1 MANSKHLLWFPF
13 FLIIIAPA
21 YFVHAQTPDTKP
33 RATVSVSG
41 RVSVGDKPAPGI
53 IVSVLSTSAPPQILG
68 QTVSDM
74 EGKYRLNGLTPG
86 QVNLAAFAPTYVMP
100 ATNAFGEPRVL
111 NLSSDEN
118 VEGIDF
124 KLVRG
129 GVITGRVIDAEGK
142 PLIEEGV
149 TLTLLDEKGQPT
161 RAGMVRPSNPFSL
174 STDDRGI
181 YRIFGLAAGRYKVSV
196 GENAGR
202 SASLR
207 SGYYQR
213 TYYPDTTDASKASI
227 VELGEGGEAKNIDI
241 TVAGRSRTYS
251 VSGRVIDAENGQPI
265 AGVNYSFGV
274 LQQNQTQS
282 FIAGLV
288 SNTSPTNS
296 KGEFRLEGIAP
307 GRYAV
312 QAGSGS
318 FMPSGNQPA
327 IYSEPLPFEIT
338 DSDVTDLEIKAQH
351 GQTISG
357 TVITDGISDKK
368 ALAGVSQ
375 LIVIAN
381 VEPRPNTIQTF
392 NRSRTAAIA
401 EDGTFQIENLQPGTV
416 TLNVGSFSSSYAR
429 GYTAQRIVAADRELP
444 NRKLEL
450 APGQN
455 VSGVRIYVTYGTG
468 VVKGEV
474 RIEGGT
480 LPSDVMLMVVLMRE
494 GQGSRTGNPDVRGRF
509 MITGVA
515 AGTYDAVLQIMPLNP
530 NNLSINLPKPT
541 RQTITVNDNSET
553 QLTFNLNF
561 TPRDGP

>member
-530 NNLSINLPKPT
+530 NNLSINLPKPA